1 MLLCIEL
8 SFQLPFSAQTM
19 DNAELLARIK
29 DSAEIFENLGLVTKA
44 LLCFLTLAVLII
56 IFIVSERVYEHRA
69 YNSRKLWIGQAQ
81 RTLNRKLPPVRMV
94 KPNRRDEDLESIL

>member
-8 SFQLPFSAQTM
+8 LFQLPFSAQTM

-69 YNSRKLWIGQAQ
+69 YSSRKLWIGQAQ

-94 KPNRRDEDLESIL
+94 KPNRRDEDLQSIV

>member
-8 SFQLPFSAQTM
+8 LFQLPFSAQTM